1 MVRPSF
7 QTLRAS
13 ADCKS
18 LIARSDRLV
27 SLTGIEPV
35 SVDYCERSL
44 TVEEIRLAGWS
55 PKIVPQIVP

>member
-1 MVRPSF
+1 VG
-7 QTLRAS
+7 AGHVNG
-13 ADCKS
+13 
-18 LIARSDRLV
+18 RSIRLLGREIIQKNVV

-35 SVDYCERSL
+35 SVDYRERSL